1 MHFVRCLTVFALVGS
16 MVLVGA
22 VVFAGGAEDSTDDA
36 MAEPMEE
43 PVTLTIW
50 AHHPEAELE
59 KLMSDYQE
67 ITCIPTSHSSFY
79 TFLGP
84 TPAGPKRR

>member
-43 PVTLTIW
+43 PV
-50 AHHPEAELE
+50 
-59 KLMSDYQE
+59 DYQE
-67 ITCIPTSHSSFY
+67 LVGSCHSHHLGSS
-79 TFLGP
+79 P
-84 TPAGPKRR
+84 